1 MINNKISILI
11 PFLNEE
17 ENIPFLVNELNIF
30 CYQNNSLLW
39 EIVFINDG
47 SSDNS
52 IKILKNV
59 SYLGCEVKIISLSKN
74 YGSHAALRAGILNAT
89 GNYLVFMYA
98 DLQDPLEVIISLYNK
113 VQEDDFSI
121 VWGTRNNIPTGFF
134 DRNFSKVYSSLMK
147 NYAISTYPEKGFDI
161 VMFDNKVQGC
171 LNQNIEPNSSIF
183 LQILSLGFSQST
195 VFYDKK
201 NRKLGKSKWTLSK
214 KIKLLVDSFVA
225 FSYIPIRLVTTL
237 GLFMFCIGLI
247 FTSYLILRK
256 LVFGDLAYGW
266 ALTGSILMMGFG
278 VTNVSL
284 GIIAEYLWRTMDYS
298 RKRPVFIIDE
308 IIELK

>member
-1 MINNKISILI
+1 MIKNKISILI

-17 ENIPFLVNELNIF
+17 ENIDFLLSELSAF
-30 CYQNNSLLW
+30 CTKNNSINW

-47 SSDNS
+47 STDKSVQL
-52 IKILKNV
+52 LKATNFSGFEGKV
-59 SYLGCEVKIISLSKN
+59 ISLSKN

-89 GNYLVFMYA
+89 GDYLGFMYA
-98 DLQDPLEVIISLYNK
+98 DLQDPLEVILQLYNK
-113 VQEDDFSI
+113 IISESLSI
-121 VWGTRNNIPTGFF
+121 VWGTRNNIPTGFV
-134 DRNFSKVYSSLMK
+134 DRNFSKGYSHLMK
-147 NYAISTYPEKGFDI
+147 NYAVPSYPEKGFDI
-161 VMFDNKVQGC
+161 VMFDPKVQKC
-171 LNQNIEPNSSIF
+171 LNENIEPNSSIF
-183 LQILSLGFSQST
+183 LQILTLGFRQST

-201 NRKLGKSKWTLSK
+201 VRNAGKSKWTFAK

-225 FSYIPIRLVTTL
+225 FSYFPIRLVSTL
-237 GLFMFCIGLI
+237 GIIMFFLGFVFSL
-247 FTSYLILRK
+247 YLIIRK
-256 LVFGDLAYGW
+256 LVIGDLVHGW

-308 IIELK
+308 IIKL